1 MSVIAAN
8 YAVRIC
14 RLQDVAAKMVLTA
27 LAWQARKETPHLA
40 HMSNEDI
47 RSSTGLKSVNGVK
60 DALRR
65 LVSAGEV
72 RVLHIGGRTYGIGR
86 AADFELLGVR
96 RWIEAGK
103 PSQSDG
109 LEGEE
114 LSEFDGKVSAFDGKP
129 SDSDGKLSASDTHR
143 HRHSKTIRRSA
154 AALTPATSS
163 PSHPPKKD
171 EAATGAPESK
181 PRKAKVEG
189 IESWSADRPLPHSV
203 GFRQWWGE
211 FVEFRRGKIKG
222 RHHPL
227 TDQAARIILSELAA
241 VNEWQAVEAIK
252 TAIASGY
259 IKPWVDKFRGKN
271 GAAPVAPAPQRSGPS
286 ALERSLERA
295 RMEVAA

>member
-1 MSVIAAN
+1 MSVAATTWVWGDSK
-8 YAVRIC
+8 AQGAD
-14 RLQDVAAKMVLTA
+14 LLVLLA
-27 LAWQARKETPHLA
+27 LADYADEHGNCYASWAKLQSKTRLSRSTV
-40 HMSNEDI
+40 I
-47 RSSTGLKSVNGVK
+47 RS
-60 DALRR
+60 LRR
-65 LVSAGEV
+65 LQESEQLEEIKKGFRRTAGDGVQATVWRITGIGVSATPVSGRQVSERHPSGV
-72 RVLHIGGRTYGIGR
+72 SATPKWCLSDTSTIRTYKNNT
-86 AADFELLGVR
+86 LG
-96 RWIEAGK
+96 
-103 PSQSDG
+103 D
-109 LEGEE
+109 
-114 LSEFDGKVSAFDGKP
+114 
-129 SDSDGKLSASDTHR
+129 
-143 HRHSKTIRRSA
+143 
-154 AALTPATSS
+154 TPATSS
-163 PSHPPKKD
+163 SSHPPKKD

-227 TDQAARIILSELAA
+227 TAQAARIILGELAA

-271 GAAPVAPAPQRSGPS
+271 GAAPVAPAPQRCGPS
-286 ALERSLERA
+286 ALERSLQRA

>member
-1 MSVIAAN
+1 VS
-8 YAVRIC
+8 
-14 RLQDVAAKMVLTA
+14 VAATTWVWGDSKAQGADLLVLLA
-27 LAWQARKETPHLA
+27 LADYADEHGNCYASWAKLQSKTRLSRSTV
-40 HMSNEDI
+40 I
-47 RSSTGLKSVNGVK
+47 RS
-60 DALRR
+60 LRR
-65 LVSAGEV
+65 LQESEQLEEIKKGFRRTAGDGVQATVWRITGIGVSATPVSGRQVSERHPSGV
-72 RVLHIGGRTYGIGR
+72 SATPKWCLSDTSTIRTYKNNT
-86 AADFELLGVR
+86 LG
-96 RWIEAGK
+96 
-103 PSQSDG
+103 D
-109 LEGEE
+109 
-114 LSEFDGKVSAFDGKP
+114 
-129 SDSDGKLSASDTHR
+129 
-143 HRHSKTIRRSA
+143 
-154 AALTPATSS
+154 TPATSS

-227 TDQAARIILSELAA
+227 TEQAARIILGELAA
-241 VNEWQAVEAIK
+241 VNEWQAVEAVK

-259 IKPWVDKFRGKN
+259 IKPYTDKFRGKN

-286 ALERSLERA
+286 ALERSLQRV

>member
-1 MSVIAAN
+1 MSVAATTWVWGDSK
-8 YAVRIC
+8 AQGAD
-14 RLQDVAAKMVLTA
+14 LLVLLA
-27 LAWQARKETPHLA
+27 LADYADEHGNCYASWAKLQSKTRLSRSTV
-40 HMSNEDI
+40 I
-47 RSSTGLKSVNGVK
+47 RS
-60 DALRR
+60 LRR
-65 LVSAGEV
+65 LQESEQLEEMKKGFRRTAGDGVQATVWRITGIGVSATPVSGRQVSERHPSGV
-72 RVLHIGGRTYGIGR
+72 SATPKRCLSDTPTIRTYKNNT
-86 AADFELLGVR
+86 LG
-96 RWIEAGK
+96 
-103 PSQSDG
+103 D
-109 LEGEE
+109 
-114 LSEFDGKVSAFDGKP
+114 
-129 SDSDGKLSASDTHR
+129 
-143 HRHSKTIRRSA
+143 
-154 AALTPATSS
+154 TPATSS

-171 EAATGAPESK
+171 ETATGAPESK

-227 TDQAARIILSELAA
+227 TDQAARIILGELAA

-286 ALERSLERA
+286 ALERSLQRA
-295 RMEVAA
+295 RLEAA

>member
-1 MSVIAAN
+1 MSVAATTWVWGDSK
-8 YAVRIC
+8 AQGAD
-14 RLQDVAAKMVLTA
+14 LLVLLA
-27 LAWQARKETPHLA
+27 LADYADEHGNCYASWAKLQSKTRLSRSTV
-40 HMSNEDI
+40 I
-47 RSSTGLKSVNGVK
+47 RS
-60 DALRR
+60 LRR
-65 LVSAGEV
+65 LQESEQLEEIKKGFRRTAGDGVQATVWRITGIGVSATPVSGRQVSERHPSGV
-72 RVLHIGGRTYGIGR
+72 SATPKWCLSDTSTIRTYKNNT
-86 AADFELLGVR
+86 LG
-96 RWIEAGK
+96 
-103 PSQSDG
+103 D
-109 LEGEE
+109 
-114 LSEFDGKVSAFDGKP
+114 
-129 SDSDGKLSASDTHR
+129 
-143 HRHSKTIRRSA
+143 
-154 AALTPATSS
+154 TPATSS

-227 TDQAARIILSELAA
+227 TEQAARIILGELAA
-241 VNEWQAVEAIK
+241 VNEWQAVEAVK

-259 IKPWVDKFRGKN
+259 IKPYTDKFRGKN

-286 ALERSLERA
+286 ALERSLQRV

>member
-1 MSVIAAN
+1 MSVAATTWVWGDSK
-8 YAVRIC
+8 AQGAD
-14 RLQDVAAKMVLTA
+14 LLVLLA
-27 LAWQARKETPHLA
+27 LADYADEHGNCYASWAKLQSKTRLSRSTV
-40 HMSNEDI
+40 I
-47 RSSTGLKSVNGVK
+47 RS
-60 DALRR
+60 LRR
-65 LVSAGEV
+65 LQESEQLEEMKKGFRRTAGDGVQATVWRIAGIGVSATPVSGRQVSERHPSGV
-72 RVLHIGGRTYGIGR
+72 SATPKRCLSDTPTIRTYKNNT
-86 AADFELLGVR
+86 LG
-96 RWIEAGK
+96 
-103 PSQSDG
+103 D
-109 LEGEE
+109 
-114 LSEFDGKVSAFDGKP
+114 
-129 SDSDGKLSASDTHR
+129 
-143 HRHSKTIRRSA
+143 
-154 AALTPATSS
+154 TPATSS

-171 EAATGAPESK
+171 ETATGAPESK

-227 TDQAARIILSELAA
+227 TDQAA